1 MSDLEAKPST
11 LPAGFFHGYASASYQ
26 IEGALT
32 EGGRGQSQW
41 DVLLTGEDTGRD
53 ACDSYHKWEDD
64 IKLLQQYGANS
75 YRFSIAWPRIIPKG
89 EYHHIILLLSSW
101 VSIGGRNDPVNPL
114 GIQYY
119 NKLVSWERDLIP
131 LILISQI
138 DGLVAANITP
148 FVTLFHWDLPLE
160 LENRYGGF
168 VVSEKDAEEL
178 FLDFENYAR
187 VCFEAFGD
195 RVKHWITLNEVSLF
209 PNEEARDKLM
219 CLATSLFLADS
230 HVSSKG
236 LWHDNWSMAVSFGRW
251 MGRVQLI

>member
-1 MSDLEAKPST
+1 MSDLEAKQST

-26 IEGALT
+26 IEGALA
-32 EGGRGQSQW
+32 EDGRGQSQW

-53 ACDSYHKWEDD
+53 ACDSYRKWEDD

-89 EYHHIILLLSSW
+89 KHYHLLSTTLSW
-101 VSIGGRNDPVNPL
+101 LWSGGRNDPVNPL
-114 GIQYY
+114 GIEYY
-119 NKLVSWERDLIP
+119 NKLVSLQRDLIP

-168 VVSEKDAEEL
+168 VASEKDAEEL

-195 RVKHWITLNEVSLF
+195 RVKHWITLNEASLF
-209 PNEEARDKLM
+209 PNNGAQ
-219 CLATSLFLADS
+219 S
-230 HVSSKG
+230 
-236 LWHDNWSMAVSFGRW
+236 NWCV
-251 MGRVQLI
+251 